1 MHIEVFKQDLTWAI
15 DKQLLFINTTKKL
28 KNKGKNFACV

>member
-28 KNKGKNFACV
+28 KNKAKNFVFV